1 LFLSKAFA
9 VLFDDDGNIKV
20 TSTDTE
26 RRNEAGAVACIRQL
40 TELWYKLR
48 VEPTLGQME
57 EVLDSFKET
66 EADLR
71 QTFCLYDTDNVPVA
85 TRQLAKFLGGMFHY
99 IPPANT
105 WSQYPTLAE
114 LDPMAPE
121 QVTIFGDE
129 EACKAFRAGIRQLSD
144 RDLYHPDTFKIRE
157 AVSDQI
163 TILRGARRI
172 VSRLLAGVSP
182 YEGKPRHGSGASE
195 DGTSPVLRYSSWRF
209 IPRLA
214 EYFPYDKYFFYNLSH
229 VADEYQRMVGAEEA
243 EPFARGAFVPKD
255 SRGPRFISAEPPE
268 FMCIQKSVEKQ
279 LLYAV
284 ERNAAIATQISWL
297 DQGRNRRMAQ
307 EGSVD
312 PSKWATFDLEKA
324 SDRLSAGLVKY
335 LFPDNWSSALTA
347 CRSLGT
353 VLPAV
358 GDLRKKEPL
367 LFAKFAPMGSAC
379 CFPVQTICFWAI
391 VTSACAHQISK
402 ERLDANAKRN
412 AIADL
417 KVSVYGDDIIV
428 PTKFVGT
435 VEKALIGSGLIVNQ
449 HKSFT
454 STDSYFRESCG
465 GDYYKGISVAPVRSK
480 DLPTDDNL
488 GRHSTCRL
496 FNELNARLS
505 SGSDIADL
513 KSLFTEWFGPVATT
527 TRWKLDEFGNLVN
540 HVSDVLALI
549 AHMVS
554 VPDHVRRRV
563 DRYCNLVYKLP
574 CTMGV
579 DFKIDEQ
586 SWGQLL
592 RRELENH
599 PEQPQDLGTLAN
611 RVSYTKRYAGL

>member
-1 LFLSKAFA
+1 MRTQQEHIMKNVILKRLEAMWLQLTYKQSQLSEYVLPEDRKTFQKRIRAEGLPFCTTTLPRIGKGLLEGLRKGSLDPSLFPGWASTDGKPYPLFLSKAFA

-255 SRGPRFISAEPPE
+255 SRGPR
-268 FMCIQKSVEKQ
+268 
-279 LLYAV
+279 LY
-284 ERNAAIATQISWL
+284 
-297 DQGRNRRMAQ
+297 
-307 EGSVD
+307 
-312 PSKWATFDLEKA
+312 P
-324 SDRLSAGLVKY
+324 LSLR
-335 LFPDNWSSALTA
+335 SS
-347 CRSLGT
+347 CVYRSL
-353 VLPAV
+353 
-358 GDLRKKEPL
+358 
-367 LFAKFAPMGSAC
+367 
-379 CFPVQTICFWAI
+379 
-391 VTSACAHQISK
+391 
-402 ERLDANAKRN
+402 
-412 AIADL
+412 L
-417 KVSVYGDDIIV
+417 K
-428 PTKFVGT
+428 
-435 VEKALIGSGLIVNQ
+435 N
-449 HKSFT
+449 
-454 STDSYFRESCG
+454 
-465 GDYYKGISVAPVRSK
+465 
-480 DLPTDDNL
+480 N
-488 GRHSTCRL
+488 
-496 FNELNARLS
+496 
-505 SGSDIADL
+505 
-513 KSLFTEWFGPVATT
+513 
-527 TRWKLDEFGNLVN
+527 
-540 HVSDVLALI
+540 
-549 AHMVS
+549 
-554 VPDHVRRRV
+554 
-563 DRYCNLVYKLP
+563 
-574 CTMGV
+574 
-579 DFKIDEQ
+579 
-586 SWGQLL
+586 
-592 RRELENH
+592 
-599 PEQPQDLGTLAN
+599 
-611 RVSYTKRYAGL
+611 SYTQ